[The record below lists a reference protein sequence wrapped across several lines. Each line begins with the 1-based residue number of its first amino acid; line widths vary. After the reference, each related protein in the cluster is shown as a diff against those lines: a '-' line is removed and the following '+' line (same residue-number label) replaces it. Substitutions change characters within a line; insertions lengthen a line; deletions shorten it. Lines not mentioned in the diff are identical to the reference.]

1 MAGDRSV
8 VRPVTRRVGLGRGL
22 DALLPPEPEETQGA
36 GGPLQAPVESIEPN
50 PNQPRREFDDAG
62 LTELSASITALGL
75 LQPLLVRPLGSG
87 RYELVAGERRL
98 RAARRAGLTAVP
110 VVLVET
116 DELGSLERALV
127 ENIHRADLNPIEEA
141 AAYRQLLDEGGLTQE
156 QLAGRLGRSRTAVT
170 NSLRLLELPVAIHEL
185 VVRGRLSAGH
195 ARALLPLAGS
205 PFQTRLATRVAH
217 EGVSVRATEDLVRR
231 YSELAGPAPQPGRQ
245 SRRRPAAAADAE
257 RRLTEGLQTRVRV
270 SMGKSKGRI
279 AIDFSSEEDLE
290 RLLGVMLA
298 ASRGGPTVVSP
309 ERRADSAAR
318 KTIILE

>member
-1 MAGDRSV
+1 MACHRSV
-8 VRPVTRRVGLGRGL
+8 VRAVTRRVGLGRGL
-22 DALLPPEPEETQGA
+22 DALLPPEAEETQGP
-36 GGPLQAPVESIEPN
+36 GPLQAPVDSIEPN
-50 PNQPRREFDDAG
+50 PNQPRRDFDDAS
-62 LTELSASITALGL
+62 LAELSASISALGL
-75 LQPLLVRPLGSG
+75 LQPLLVRPLGSD
-87 RYELVAGERRL
+87 RFELVAGERRL
-98 RAARRAGLTAVP
+98 RAARLAGLTTVP

-156 QLAGRLGRSRTAVT
+156 QLASRLGRSRTAVT
-170 NSLRLLELPVAIHEL
+170 NSLRLLELPVAIHDL

-195 ARALLPLAGS
+195 ARALLPLAES

-231 YSELAGPAPQPGRQ
+231 YSDLAGSAAEPRLQ
-245 SRRRPAAAADAE
+245 SHRRPAAAADAE
-257 RRLTEGLQTRVRV
+257 KRLTEGLQTRVRV
-270 SMGKSKGRI
+270 SMGQSKGRI

-298 ASRGGPTVVSP
+298 ASKEGPTVVSP
-309 ERRADSAAR
+309 ERGADSAAR
-318 KTIILE
+318 EPIILK